1 MTCRLSGVTRV
12 SVLATLCVCSSID
25 CVFAEP
31 VERSFV
37 PAAKEMKTQW
47 PLMGERI
54 KNNRTLVSYKK
65 GADAVCQNGKPWTN
79 LCSSEIS
86 QMKKENHC
94 VISLSKGNLSK
105 RKPEN
110 IETKK
115 LKSYHG

>member
-37 PAAKEMKTQW
+37 PEAKEMKTQW
-47 PLMGERI
+47 PLMGEQI

-65 GADAVCQNGKPWTN
+65 GADVVCQNGKPWTS

-94 VISLSKGNLSK
+94 VISLSKGNQSK

-115 LKSYHG
+115 LKSHHG